1 MTDPTPEALVIEL
14 EAQKIADAVCDNYGI
29 RKHSL
34 EWAMCKASALQALR
48 TGQLAPVQQPSG
60 DVVEAV
66 ARAIHGAKMP
76 GHNPDCLYEHHDYEP
91 WPVDDRREY
100 ADPFTGKPRVQL
112 FHKAWRR
119 YESAATAAITAYEA
133 VSGVAKMREDAARY
147 RWLRDVSCPPHNFY
161 ISVPDEFHGVKY
173 GPDEVDAYIDAAR
186 AALGE
191 KP

>member
-1 MTDPTPEALVIEL
+1 MTIDPQEL
-14 EAQKIADAVCDNYGI
+14 ERLALDAQIAPLEKFQDVVAILCSIAD
-29 RKHSL
+29 K
-34 EWAMCKASALQALR
+34 LR
-48 TGQLAPVQQPSG
+48 TGQLVPTQPSG

-133 VSGVAKMREDAARY
+133 VSGVAKMREALKAVNDAETPGSWEDA
-147 RWLRDVSCPPHNFY
+147 
-161 ISVPDEFHGVKY
+161 
-173 GPDEVDAYIDAAR
+173 VDGLIEAAR